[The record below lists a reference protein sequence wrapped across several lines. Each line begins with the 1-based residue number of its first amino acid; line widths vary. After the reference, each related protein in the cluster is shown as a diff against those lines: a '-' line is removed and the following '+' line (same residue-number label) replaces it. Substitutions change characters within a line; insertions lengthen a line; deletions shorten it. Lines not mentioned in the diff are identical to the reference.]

1 MKTVLVMLNF
11 CWIFAVFCCI
21 SAVFDIGDNDDIHQ
35 AGGGRV
41 ASERLPL
48 PTFSC
53 EHHLH
58 QVYDYDEYDDYDDNG
73 DYAVRA
79 RWGGRQYICETFY
92 TTRFSGQKF
101 CTLKVRKSHYF
112 FSLWNSGNAFMLVIK
127 VIFC

>member
-53 EHHLH
+53 EHHIH
-58 QVYDYDEYDDYDDNG
+58 QVNDYDEYDCYADYDDNDG
-73 DYAVRA
+73 FAVRA
-79 RWGGRQYICETFY
+79 GG
-92 TTRFSGQKF
+92 GQ
-101 CTLKVRKSHYF
+101 T
-112 FSLWNSGNAFMLVIK
+112 
-127 VIFC
+127 